1 VSLIPFCTFFNLK
14 ELFFELEHS
23 LAMLYQRF
31 REELEEEPTNECEP
45 LSDLGL
51 QVTPRH
57 PQQEDTKAAGM
68 DVKDVAFVRFVPSSK
83 NPHPDFA
90 DELYFPPI
98 DEESPQQPPAASDFA
113 ISNGALLFELQKYN
127 FLTLNFRRPGLSF

>member
-1 VSLIPFCTFFNLK
+1 
-14 ELFFELEHS
+14 
-23 LAMLYQRF
+23 MRYQRF

-113 ISNGALLFELQKYN
+113 ISNGALQLKSKKFN
-127 FLTLNFRRPGLSF
+127 F

>member
-1 VSLIPFCTFFNLK
+1 MGV
-14 ELFFELEHS
+14 E
-23 LAMLYQRF
+23 
-31 REELEEEPTNECEP
+31 EELEEEPTNECEP
-45 LSDLGL
+45 LADLGL

-57 PQQEDTKAAGM
+57 PQQEDIKAAGM

-113 ISNGALLFELQKYN
+113 ISNGASFFVNLESFKPLSCN
-127 FLTLNFRRPGLSF
+127 LTLTISNDI

>member
-1 VSLIPFCTFFNLK
+1 MTFVPCIT
-14 ELFFELEHS
+14 ELS
-23 LAMLYQRF
+23 MRSIICF

-45 LSDLGL
+45 LADLGL

-113 ISNGALLFELQKYN
+113 ISNGALCLLLQS
-127 FLTLNFRRPGLSF
+127 P

>member
-1 VSLIPFCTFFNLK
+1 MF
-14 ELFFELEHS
+14 
-23 LAMLYQRF
+23 QRGVG
-31 REELEEEPTNECEP
+31 RGAATNECEP
-45 LSDLGL
+45 LADLGL

-113 ISNGALLFELQKYN
+113 ISNGALLFFKSF
-127 FLTLNFRRPGLSF
+127 FLSTFIPIGKGRGC